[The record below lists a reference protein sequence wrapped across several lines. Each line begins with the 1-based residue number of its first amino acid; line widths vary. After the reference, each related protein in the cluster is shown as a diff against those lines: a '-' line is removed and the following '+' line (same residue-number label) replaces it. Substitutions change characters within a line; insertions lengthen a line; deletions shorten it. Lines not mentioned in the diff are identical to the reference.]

1 MTAEYETFHTIGGDT
16 ERVLVRTGGPTVY
29 APDPRPK
36 AAAFAAA
43 PMETGTEQQLEHL
56 FTQKRGQIAEAFAL
70 SPALLKEEGEE
81 PLAKVLPAGGP
92 LLPGHPADKTPVWRC
107 EACGLLST
115 TERRPSCLQSR
126 TFGCPMVKS

>member
-1 MTAEYETFHTIGGDT
+1 MSAPPSHPGHGRGGHRREHYFTGQDGANGAHLRATAGEGDIHCS
-16 ERVLVRTGGPTVY
+16 
-29 APDPRPK
+29 
-36 AAAFAAA
+36 
-43 PMETGTEQQLEHL
+43 M
-56 FTQKRGQIAEAFAL
+56 
-70 SPALLKEEGEE
+70 PADE

-115 TERRPSCLQSR
+115 TERRPTCLQSR